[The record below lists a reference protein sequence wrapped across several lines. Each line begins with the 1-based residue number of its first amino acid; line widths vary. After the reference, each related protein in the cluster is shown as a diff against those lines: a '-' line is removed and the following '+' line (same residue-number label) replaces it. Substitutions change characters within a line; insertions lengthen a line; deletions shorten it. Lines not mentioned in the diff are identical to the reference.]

1 MALDKGKII
10 AIVQFVFSFVA
21 LILSM
26 VALAG
31 GIADNY
37 DNLKSS
43 HWIGQSESGTLS
55 GSVYGGWLHT
65 CIRVENRFI
74 SRTTCVET
82 EWDGK
87 GAATAMGVLSLL
99 FASAYLVLVAVKLF
113 NIFARKVLAKATN
126 KMLNIIECGVG
137 FLGMI
142 FTLACFAI
150 YAEHN
155 AEHETKPLDN
165 GYDYGPG
172 FGACVSSFVFELI
185 ALVLG
190 GISLLPGMATTE
202 VLGAPGGVTT
212 EGAAGHA

>member
-43 HWIGQSESGTLS
+43 HWIGRSETGV
-55 GSVYGGWLHT
+55 SVYGGWLHT
-65 CIRVENRFI
+65 CIRFDRSFESRF
-74 SRTTCVET
+74 SSTTCVET

-113 NIFARKVLAKATN
+113 NIFAKKVLAKATN

>member
-21 LILSM
+21 SILSM

-43 HWIGQSESGTLS
+43 HWIGRSESG

-65 CIRVENRFI
+65 CIRIDRTYGFTG
-74 SRTTCVET
+74 SRTTCVENK
-82 EWDGK
+82 WDGK

-113 NIFARKVLAKATN
+113 NMFAKKVLAKATN

-155 AEHETKPLDN
+155 AEHEDKPLDN

-172 FGACVSSFVFELI
+172 YGACVSSFVFELI

-202 VLGAPGGVTT
+202 VAAPGGVTT

>member
-21 LILSM
+21 SILSM

-43 HWIGQSESGTLS
+43 HWIGRSESG

-65 CIRVENRFI
+65 CIKIDRYGFSSSV
-74 SRTTCVET
+74 TTCVET

-87 GAATAMGVLSLL
+87 GATTAMGVLSLL

-113 NIFARKVLAKATN
+113 NMFAKKVLAKATN

-155 AEHETKPLDN
+155 SEHETKPLDN

-172 FGACVSSFVFELI
+172 YGACVSSFVFELI

-202 VLGAPGGVTT
+202 VGAPGGVAGTD
-212 EGAAGHA
+212 GAAGHA